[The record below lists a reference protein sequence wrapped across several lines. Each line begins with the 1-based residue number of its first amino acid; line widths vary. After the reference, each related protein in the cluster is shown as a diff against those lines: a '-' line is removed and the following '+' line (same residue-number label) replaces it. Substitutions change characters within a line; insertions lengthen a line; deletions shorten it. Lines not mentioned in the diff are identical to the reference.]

1 MTETS
6 DLLARAQECSQIA
19 IKVGYTRDG
28 GHVVYLAD
36 ALNQL
41 PEGSWPQTQQAWRA
55 LRDAIA
61 CAVRS
66 GPVAQRQ
73 VWSSEE
79 INAAVDLVAEYA
91 KVDRTQYLV
100 MPLPGW
106 YQSHD
111 LVHPVAGGVH
121 TNAADALRKAAR
133 KRKSWG
139 VIKVDGRWQAPPW
152 RGHDLDRLHRD
163 NHVPQPGAQSRP
175 DQAPVSRCR

>member
-6 DLLARAQECSQIA
+6 DLLARAQTCSQIA

-36 ALNQL
+36 ELNNL
-41 PEGSWPQTQQAWRA
+41 PDGNWPKTQEARRA

-73 VWSSEE
+73 VWSAEE
-79 INAAVDLVAEYA
+79 IDAAVDLVAEYA

-111 LVHPVAGGVH
+111 LVHPVRGGVH
-121 TNAADALRKAAR
+121 DNAEDAFRKARR
-133 KRKSWG
+133 KPGSWG
-139 VIKVDGRWQAPPW
+139 VIKVDGRLQAPPW
-152 RGHDLDRLHRD
+152 RGHDLDRLYRD
-163 NHVPQPGAQSRP
+163 NHVPQPGEKPRP
-175 DQAPVSRCR
+175 DRVPVSRCR